1 MAFAP
6 RTRDDRTVALLLA
19 GVVGGIGVAV
29 ISLLL
34 GALRPGFD
42 FRRHANSQLVL
53 GDYGWIQTIDFIVV
67 GLLLMACSV
76 GMARVVG
83 PHRSGQVAAVGVFL
97 YGLCAGVIVGF
108 NPTDPAYGFP
118 PGSPEGYAGL
128 DKISTPAHIHGVAGM
143 IGFLAMTVA
152 CFALARYFA
161 GTGAPGWAA
170 GSALMGLSVVAVC
183 GYLAANASAA
193 GTRFNFLPTWVVG
206 TALWLFVPAV
216 CARLIAVARAARTE
230 PADAR
235 AGTR

>member
-6 RTRDDRTVALLLA
+6 RTPTGSTVALLLA
-19 GVVGGIGVAV
+19 GVAGGIGVTV

-34 GALRPGFD
+34 GAVEPGFD

-53 GDYGWIQTIDFIVV
+53 GDHGWIQTVDFIVF
-67 GLLLMACSV
+67 GLLLMTCAV
-76 GMARVVG
+76 GIARVVR
-83 PHRSGQVAAVGVFL
+83 PYRSGQVAAIGVFL
-97 YGLCAGVIVGF
+97 YGLCAGVVVGF

-118 PGSPEGYAGL
+118 PGTPDEYRGL
-128 DKISTPAHIHGVAGM
+128 DKISTSAHIHGIAGM

-161 GTGAPGWAA
+161 VTGAPRWAA
-170 GSALMGLSVVAVC
+170 GSAVMGLSVVAVC

-216 CARLIAVARAARTE
+216 CARLIALARAARPETV
-230 PADAR
+230 DAGAR
-235 AGTR
+235 